1 MTFFSHI
8 YGKRKLSMEK
18 EKKDIEKRLRF
29 VVRYYKEGHLD
40 AEKAWKRFVTERGI
54 RRPVVWLRRYWVAAA
69 SFVLLLLGVGAFYLT
84 ERNQPDWV
92 AVSTAEGQVKEM
104 CLPDSTQVLLAGNSS
119 FRYDRKRFGKQ
130 HREVEMTGKVFY
142 EVRRNEACPFTV
154 RAACT
159 EVTVLGT
166 RFQVNE
172 QEGKTEVNVMSGK
185 VRFAAATAPQALVLT
200 AGMSAV
206 YSEAEKQ
213 IHSLEEEDWNVFAWK
228 TKRLRF
234 EDTLLEQVI
243 EDLNACYG
251 VQIAC
256 PDSLPALRLTVT
268 LDSLSLDEALGI
280 INQTLD
286 IQLSYDRRTR

>member
-1 MTFFSHI
+1 
-8 YGKRKLSMEK
+8 
-18 EKKDIEKRLRF
+18 
-29 VVRYYKEGHLD
+29 
-40 AEKAWKRFVTERGI
+40 
-54 RRPVVWLRRYWVAAA
+54 
-69 SFVLLLLGVGAFYLT
+69 
-84 ERNQPDWV
+84 
-92 AVSTAEGQVKEM
+92 
-104 CLPDSTQVLLAGNSS
+104 
-119 FRYDRKRFGKQ
+119 
-130 HREVEMTGKVFY
+130 
-142 EVRRNEACPFTV
+142 
-154 RAACT
+154 
-159 EVTVLGT
+159 
-166 RFQVNE
+166 
-172 QEGKTEVNVMSGK
+172 MSGK